1 VFVGRCF
8 ISHVQVFYGT
18 RQGVTGRRSLDERVR
33 VVNSGRRCPAQFA
46 EPAAINQTTERDRA
60 SMSSSTPAASG
71 QPNGSGSDIE
81 SFTRAMIVVAHPDD
95 AEFSSA
101 GTLAKFAKEGKHVV
115 LVLCTSGDKGTARRD
130 ISSPELAAL
139 REGEQLEASKRLGL
153 AETVFLRLG
162 DGELVPDLAFREKI
176 VRQIRAHRPDILI
189 THDPFRPY
197 ALHPDHRAVGI
208 TAVDSVY
215 PTARDPLYFPEH
227 LQDGLEPHKVA
238 ELWLYG
244 SEAPDTF
251 IDISETFDTKI
262 HALKA
267 HQSQVGTAET
277 LEQRMRDR
285 AEELGRQ
292 HGLPM
297 AEAFKVVKM
306 RR

>member
-1 VFVGRCF
+1 M
-8 ISHVQVFYGT
+8 S
-18 RQGVTGRRSLDERVR
+18 
-33 VVNSGRRCPAQFA
+33 
-46 EPAAINQTTERDRA
+46 TT
-60 SMSSSTPAASG
+60 TPAGGAA
-71 QPNGSGSDIE
+71 PATNTSDVD
-81 SFTRAMIVVAHPDD
+81 SYSRAMIVVAHPDD

-101 GTLAKFAKEGKHVV
+101 GTLARFANEGKHVV
-115 LVLCTSGDKGTARRD
+115 LILCTSGDKGTARRD
-130 ISSPELAAL
+130 ISSAELAEI
-139 REGEQLEASKRLGL
+139 RENEQLESSKRLGL

-162 DGELVPDLAFREKI
+162 DGELVPDLAFREKV
-176 VRQIRAHRPDILI
+176 VRQIRIHRPDILI

-215 PTARDPLYFPEH
+215 PTARDPLYFPQH
-227 LQDGLEPHKVA
+227 LQEGLEPHKVA

-251 IDISETFDTKI
+251 IDISDTFNTKV
-262 HALKA
+262 HALRA
-267 HQSQVGTAET
+267 HASQVGTAET
-277 LEQRMRDR
+277 LEQRMRER
-285 AEELGRQ
+285 AEEVGQQ